1 MKEYK
6 VDHYTIGVERLD
18 KKTKQPIEHIEIEKE
33 LMLSEALKVFDSFIL
48 QNDTQKY
55 INAVLTNGNF
65 VNLCS
70 AKRITTGKVWAEP
83 INLENADGF
92 VIDLST
98 AEKTYL
104 ELEGVLHDPEDRASL
119 IAEMDITGLRA
130 FILEYYIS
138 TYQDA
143 YILLKE
149 ENVWQI
155 IEEELY
161 TKSKQ

>member
-1 MKEYK
+1 MMEYK
-6 VDHYTIGVERLD
+6 VDHYTIGIEILDKETKKPIKHREYETEVRLD
-18 KKTKQPIEHIEIEKE
+18 
-33 LMLSEALKVFDSFIL
+33 EAMKRFDEFKL
-48 QNDTQKY
+48 QNDEQKY
-55 INAVLTNGNF
+55 INAMLTNGNF
-65 VNLCS
+65 VNLRS
-70 AKRITTGKVWAEP
+70 AKRITTGRVLAEP
-83 INLENADGF
+83 LNLENADGF

-98 AEKTYL
+98 AEKTYR

-119 IAEMDITGLRA
+119 IAETDITGLRA